1 MVFILEYKS
10 FSDKE
15 ANSLP
20 RPTIQD
26 RGNLN
31 FDEGIPV
38 PDPPESIDFRMNFRN
53 RVELGDLVL
62 TGLPGL
68 VISGKFKNSLDS
80 AGIKN
85 IEYIPARIFDSHL
98 KKNFEDYFVANIIGL
113 VDCIDFQRSK
123 LTMRA
128 AFPDKIRNIEELYID
143 ESKLNDLPIF
153 RLKRR
158 ITLVLISESLKQILE
173 SSKLQG
179 IEIIPAN
186 GYST

>member
-1 MVFILEYKS
+1 
-10 FSDKE
+10 
-15 ANSLP
+15 
-20 RPTIQD
+20 
-26 RGNLN
+26 
-31 FDEGIPV
+31 
-38 PDPPESIDFRMNFRN
+38 
-53 RVELGDLVL
+53 
-62 TGLPGL
+62 
-68 VISGKFKNSLDS
+68 
-80 AGIKN
+80 
-85 IEYIPARIFDSHL
+85 
-98 KKNFEDYFVANIIGL
+98 
-113 VDCIDFQRSK
+113 
-123 LTMRA
+123 MRA